1 MNSKYDVIVIGAGQS
16 GVPLATRMASAGKKT
31 LLIEREHLGGTCV
44 NDGCIPTKT
53 LIASAR
59 TAYLARRA
67 ADYGVQIS
75 GDIRVDMKAVKAR
88 KDAAVQESVTG
99 LTKWLSSTPN
109 LSVVFGHARFVS
121 PHAVQV
127 GGVNG
132 LNGLNGDVM
141 EAKQIFINTGARPVV
156 PDWPGLADVP
166 YLTNTSIMALD
177 ELPEHLLIVGGSY
190 IGLEFAQMYRR
201 FGARVTVVE
210 QGDRIIARED
220 AEVSSGVQAILE
232 REGVQFVLGA
242 RDMKVA
248 LTAFDKDKND
258 IYFSALVSG
267 KKHEL
272 QCSHL
277 LLAVGRKPN
286 SDNLGLDAAGIDIN
300 KRGYITVD
308 DELRTNVPS
317 VWAMGDV
324 NGRGAFTHT
333 SYNDYEIIAANLLD
347 NDPRRVC
354 DRIMAY
360 ALYIDPPLARIGM
373 SEAEVRASGKPAL
386 MGVMQMARV
395 GRARERGETQGF
407 MKVLVDAQTKRILG
421 AALLGIEADEVIHSL
436 LDIMAA
442 DGPYTVI
449 QRAMHIHPTVSE
461 LVPTLLGS
469 LKPLV

>member
-1 MNSKYDVIVIGAGQS
+1 MTTKYDVIVIGAGQS
-16 GVPLATRMASAGKKT
+16 GPPLATRMASAGKKT

-59 TAYLARRA
+59 TAYMARRA
-67 ADYGVQIS
+67 ADFGVQIG

-88 KDAAVQESVTG
+88 KDAVVQESVTG

-121 PHAVQV
+121 PTSVQV
-127 GGVNG
+127 NG
-132 LNGLNGDVM
+132 EGM
-141 EAKQIFINTGARPVV
+141 EATQIFINTGARPVV

-166 YLTNTSIMALD
+166 YLTNTSMMGLD
-177 ELPEHLLIVGGSY
+177 ELPEHLLIIGGSY

-220 AEVSSGVQAILE
+220 ADVSSEVRAILE

-242 RDMKVA
+242 LDMKVA
-248 LTAFDKDKND
+248 LTASGKDKND
-258 IYFSALVSG
+258 IHFSALVGG

-286 SDNLGLDAAGIDIN
+286 SDDLGLQTAGIDID

-308 DELRTNVPS
+308 DELRTNVPG

-333 SYNDYEIIAANLLD
+333 SYNDFEIITANLLD
-347 NDPRRVC
+347 NDPRRIKRRIS

-373 SEAEVRASGKPAL
+373 SETEVRASGKPAL
-386 MGVMQMARV
+386 IGVMQMARV
-395 GRARERGETQGF
+395 GRAVERGETQGF

-442 DGPYTVI
+442 DVPYTVI
-449 QRAMHIHPTVSE
+449 QRTMHIHPTVSE

-469 LKPLV
+469 LTPMV

>member
-1 MNSKYDVIVIGAGQS
+1 MTTKYDVIVIGAGQS

-44 NDGCIPTKT
+44 NNGCIPTKT

-59 TAYLARRA
+59 TAYMARRA
-67 ADYGVQIS
+67 ADFGVQIS

-88 KDAAVQESVTG
+88 KDAVVQESVTG
-99 LTKWLSSTPN
+99 LTKWLSSTPDV
-109 LSVVFGHARFVS
+109 SVVFGHARFVS
-121 PHAVQV
+121 PTSVQV
-127 GGVNG
+127 NG
-132 LNGLNGDVM
+132 EVM
-141 EAKQIFINTGARPVV
+141 EAAQIFINTGARPIV

-166 YLTNTSIMALD
+166 YLTNTSMMALD

-220 AEVSSGVQAILE
+220 AEVSSEVQAILE

-242 RDMKVA
+242 RDMEVA
-248 LTAFDKDKND
+248 LTASGEDKKD
-258 IYFSALVSG
+258 IHFSALVSG
-267 KKHEL
+267 KKQEL

-286 SDNLGLDAAGIDIN
+286 SDDLGLQAAGIDID

-308 DELRTNVPS
+308 DELRTNVPG

-333 SYNDYEIIAANLLD
+333 SYNDFEIIAANLLD
-347 NDPRRVC
+347 NDTRQVS
-354 DRIMAY
+354 DRILAY

-373 SEAEVRASGKPAL
+373 SETEVRASGKPAL

-442 DGPYTVI
+442 DVPYTVI

>member
-1 MNSKYDVIVIGAGQS
+1 MNTKYDVIVIDAGQCGPS
-16 GVPLATRMASAGKKT
+16 LATRMAGAGKKT
-31 LLIEREHLGGTCV
+31 LLIESEHLGGTCV

-53 LIASAR
+53 LVASAR
-59 TAYLARRA
+59 TAYVARRA

-88 KDAAVQESVTG
+88 KDAVVQESITG
-99 LTKWLSSTPN
+99 LTKWLNNTPN
-109 LSVVFGHARFVS
+109 LKVMFGHARFVS

-127 GGVNG
+127 NG
-132 LNGLNGDVM
+132 ETM
-141 EAKQIFINTGARPVV
+141 EAAQIFINTGGRPVV

-166 YLTNTSIMALD
+166 YLTNTSMMALD

-210 QGDRIIARED
+210 YSDRIIARED
-220 AEVSSGVQAILE
+220 AEVSSEVQAILE

-242 RDMKVA
+242 RDMKVERA
-248 LTAFDKDKND
+248 TDNKNINFTATAAN
-258 IYFSALVSG
+258 ST
-267 KKHEL
+267 HEL
-272 QCSHL
+272 ACSHL

-286 SDNLGLDAAGIDIN
+286 SDDLGLEAAGIAID

-308 DELRTNVPS
+308 DELRTNVPG

-347 NDPRRVC
+347 KDPRRVS
-354 DRIMAY
+354 DRISAY
-360 ALYIDPPLARIGM
+360 ALFIDPPLARIGM
-373 SEAEVRASGKPAL
+373 SETEVRASGKPAL
-386 MGVMQMARV
+386 VGVMPMARV
-395 GRARERGETQGF
+395 GRARERSETQGF
-407 MKVLVDAQTKRILG
+407 MKALVDAQSKRILG

-442 DGPYTVI
+442 DAPYTVI
-449 QRAMHIHPTVSE
+449 QRTMHIHPTVSE

>member
-1 MNSKYDVIVIGAGQS
+1 MNTKYDVIVIGAGQS
-16 GVPLATRMASAGKKT
+16 GPPLATRMASAGKKT
-31 LLIEREHLGGTCV
+31 LLIERQHLGGTCV

-59 TAYLARRA
+59 TAYVVHRA

-75 GDIRVDMKAVKAR
+75 GDICVDMKAVKAR
-88 KDAAVQESVTG
+88 KDAVVQESVTG

-121 PHAVQV
+121 PYMVQV
-127 GGVNG
+127 NG
-132 LNGLNGDVM
+132 EIM
-141 EAKQIFINTGARPVV
+141 EATQIFINTGARPVV
-156 PDWPGLADVP
+156 PDWPGLTDVP
-166 YLTNTSIMALD
+166 YLTNTSMMALD
-177 ELPEHLLIVGGSY
+177 ELPEHLLIIGGSY

-220 AEVSSGVQAILE
+220 ADVSSEVQAILE

-248 LTAFDKDKND
+248 GGTDKND
-258 IYFSALVSG
+258 IHFSAVASG
-267 KKHEL
+267 KTHEL

-286 SDNLGLDAAGIDIN
+286 SDDLGLQAAGIHID

-308 DELRTNVPS
+308 DELRTNVPG

-333 SYNDYEIIAANLLD
+333 SYNDFEIIAANLLD
-347 NDPRRVC
+347 NDPRRIKRRIS

-373 SEAEVRASGKPAL
+373 SESEVRASGKPAL
-386 MGVMQMARV
+386 IGVMQMARV
-395 GRARERGETQGF
+395 GRARERGEIQGF

-442 DGPYTVI
+442 DVPYTVI
-449 QRAMHIHPTVSE
+449 QRTMHIHPTVSE

>member
-1 MNSKYDVIVIGAGQS
+1 MNTKYDVIVIGAGQS
-16 GVPLATRMASAGKKT
+16 GVPLAKRMASAGKKT

-59 TAYLARRA
+59 TAYMARRA

-88 KDAAVQESVTG
+88 KDAVVQESVTG
-99 LTKWLSSTPN
+99 LTKWLSSTPDVR
-109 LSVVFGHARFVS
+109 VVFGHARFVS
-121 PHAVQV
+121 PTSVQV
-127 GGVNG
+127 NG
-132 LNGLNGDVM
+132 EVM
-141 EAKQIFINTGARPVV
+141 EATQIFINTGARPVV

-166 YLTNTSIMALD
+166 YLTNTSMMALD

-220 AEVSSGVQAILE
+220 AEVSSEVQAILE

-248 LTAFDKDKND
+248 MTAPGNDKNN
-258 IYFSALVSG
+258 IHFSALVGG

-286 SDNLGLDAAGIDIN
+286 SDDLGLQAAGIDID

-308 DELRTNVPS
+308 DELRTNVPG

-333 SYNDYEIIAANLLD
+333 SYNDFEIIAANLLD
-347 NDPRRVC
+347 NDPLRIKRQIS

-373 SEAEVRASGKPAL
+373 SETEVRASGKPAL
-386 MGVMQMARV
+386 KGVMQMARV

-442 DGPYTVI
+442 DVPYTVI
-449 QRAMHIHPTVSE
+449 QRTMHIHPTVSE
-461 LVPTLLGS
+461 LVPTLLGG

>member
-1 MNSKYDVIVIGAGQS
+1 MTTKYDVIVIGAGQS

-59 TAYLARRA
+59 TAYVARRA

-88 KDAAVQESVTG
+88 KDAVVQESVTG
-99 LTKWLSSTPN
+99 LTKWLSGTPN
-109 LSVVFGHARFVS
+109 LSIVFGHARFVS
-121 PHAVQV
+121 PHSVQV
-127 GGVNG
+127 NG
-132 LNGLNGDVM
+132 KVM
-141 EAKQIFINTGARPVV
+141 EAAQIFINTGARPVV

-166 YLTNTSIMALD
+166 YLTNTSMMALD

-220 AEVSSGVQAILE
+220 AEVSSEVQAILE

-242 RDMKVA
+242 RDMNVA
-248 LTAFDKDKND
+248 LAASGKNKND
-258 IYFSALVSG
+258 IHFSAVVGG
-267 KKHEL
+267 KKHDL

-286 SDNLGLDAAGIDIN
+286 SNDLGLQAAGIAID

-308 DELRTNVPS
+308 DELRTNVPG

-333 SYNDYEIIAANLLD
+333 SYNDFEIIAANLLD
-347 NDPRRVC
+347 NDPRRVS

-373 SEAEVRASGKPAL
+373 SETEVRASGKPAL
-386 MGVMQMARV
+386 IGVMQMARV

-442 DGPYTVI
+442 DVPYTVI

-461 LVPTLLGS
+461 LVPTLMGS

>member
-1 MNSKYDVIVIGAGQS
+1 MTTQYDVIVIGAGQS

-59 TAYLARRA
+59 TAYVVHRA

-75 GDIRVDMKAVKAR
+75 GDIRVNMKAVKAR
-88 KDAAVQESVTG
+88 KDAVVQESVTG

-109 LSVVFGHARFVS
+109 LSVVFGHARFVL
-121 PHAVQV
+121 PHTVQV
-127 GGVNG
+127 NGVNG
-132 LNGLNGDVM
+132 EVM
-141 EAKQIFINTGARPVV
+141 EAPQIFINTGARPVV

-166 YLTNTSIMALD
+166 YLTNTSMMALD
-177 ELPEHLLIVGGSY
+177 ELPEHLLIIGGSY

-220 AEVSSGVQAILE
+220 AEVSSEVQAILE

-248 LTAFDKDKND
+248 GGTDKND
-258 IYFSALVSG
+258 IHFSAVVSG
-267 KKHEL
+267 KTHEL

-286 SDNLGLDAAGIDIN
+286 SDDLGLQAAGIDTD

-308 DELRTNVPS
+308 DELRTNVAG
-317 VWAMGDV
+317 VWAMGDI

-333 SYNDYEIIAANLLD
+333 SYNDFEIIVANLLN
-347 NDPRRVC
+347 NDPRRVS

-373 SEAEVRASGKPAL
+373 SETEVRASGKPAL
-386 MGVMQMARV
+386 VGVMQMARV

-442 DGPYTVI
+442 DVPYTVI
-449 QRAMHIHPTVSE
+449 QRTMHIHPTVSE

-469 LKPLV
+469 LKPLVFNQTSESTE